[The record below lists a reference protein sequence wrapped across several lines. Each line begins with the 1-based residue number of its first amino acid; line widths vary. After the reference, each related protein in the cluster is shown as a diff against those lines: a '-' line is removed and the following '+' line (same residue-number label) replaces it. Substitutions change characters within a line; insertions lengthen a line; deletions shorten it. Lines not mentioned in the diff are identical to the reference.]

1 MFNFPIGDV
10 GAVFK
15 NEKGCQGSLDV
26 LISSK
31 TFFKAAAGGT
41 ISAMKQFTESS
52 SPLTVVFDLGGV
64 LMDWNPRYLYRKLFA
79 SEKAM
84 EDFLVEIDFFEWN
97 QQQDAGRPYTVAVA
111 ELCKIYPQHSDMIRA
126 YDERYLESLN
136 GPIWETVSILRRLW
150 QAGVPLFGLSNWPAE
165 KFRLVRPVYEF
176 FDWFQEIVISGE
188 VGAAKPDPKI
198 FEVLLD
204 KVGRPARECLLIDDS
219 SGNIEAAKRLG
230 FQTIHFE
237 HPAQLEAELIQ
248 QELLPILQ
256 H

>member
-1 MFNFPIGDV
+1 
-10 GAVFK
+10 
-15 NEKGCQGSLDV
+15 
-26 LISSK
+26 
-31 TFFKAAAGGT
+31 
-41 ISAMKQFTESS
+41 MKQFTASA

-79 SEKAM
+79 SQKAM

-97 QQQDAGRPYTVAVA
+97 QQQDAGRPYAVAVA
-111 ELCKIYPQHSDMIRA
+111 ELCKIYPQHSDLIRA

-136 GPIWETVSILRRLW
+136 GPIWETVTILRRLW

-188 VGAAKPDPKI
+188 VGVAKPDPKI

-219 SGNIEAAKRLG
+219 SGNIEAAKGLG

-248 QELLPILQ
+248 QELLPVLQ